1 MFHKALTIALILIN
15 LAVLGTQAVLAA
27 EFKLSSR
34 YQDADGDMVADT
46 PTESGEAN
54 RSKHVDLL
62 LNPS

>member
-1 MFHKALTIALILIN
+1 MFHKVLTIALVLIN
-15 LAVLGTQAVLAA
+15 LAASGTQAVLAA

-54 RSKHVDLL
+54 S
-62 LNPS
+62 PSTLIFA